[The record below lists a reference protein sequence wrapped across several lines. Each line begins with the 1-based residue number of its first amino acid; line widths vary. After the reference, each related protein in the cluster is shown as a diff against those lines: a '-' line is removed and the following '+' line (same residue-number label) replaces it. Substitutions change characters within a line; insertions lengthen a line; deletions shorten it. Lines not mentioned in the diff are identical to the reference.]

1 MKKQCKFIAI
11 AELVIGIPGSFAAA
25 WFWGTDLYG
34 NRSWFVTIL
43 ILITFI
49 LSIYFSFVIFY
60 SISQVL
66 ENQETIY
73 ERLERI
79 DTSVS
84 KQDEKLNTLR
94 TASVFDDVKENIDG
108 WRCPNCGKLNPSYV
122 GTCACGTQ
130 KFEKQFYK

>member
-1 MKKQCKFIAI
+1 MKKQCKIIAI
-11 AELVIGIPGSFAAA
+11 AELIIGSIGSFAAA
-25 WFWGTDLYG
+25 GLFGTDLYG
-34 NRSWFVTIL
+34 NRNWFVTIVA
-43 ILITFI
+43 FI
-49 LSIYFSFVIFY
+49 SFMLWTYFLFVIFY
-60 SISQVL
+60 SISQIL

-79 DTSVS
+79 DTSIS

-122 GTCACGTQ
+122 GTCACGNQ
-130 KFEKQFYK
+130 KLEK